1 MELKEMNKEEKQMN
15 NVEKDKVVKSKS
27 FPLLP
32 LIVKVMVLLI
42 IMVVAM
48 LVVSKNFFKQ
58 SVKAQ
63 VSSILVDE
71 KIISQL
77 STLIVP
83 YAGIYD
89 EYDDKGKKIRST
101 SYKGTITYSID
112 FSKITFTDDN
122 EKKVVT
128 INIPKINDINKD
140 DVYIEA
146 KSIKTIPIEDDINN
160 IQLRISQCKND
171 LIEKFKN
178 DKTNI
183 NLAEES
189 TEDTI
194 KNFFKPIIESIDKD
208 YTIEVKCDED
218 V

>member
-1 MELKEMNKEEKQMN
+1 MNNEEKQIN
-15 NVEKDKVVKSKS
+15 NEKKGKVVKSKT

-32 LIVKVMVLLI
+32 LFAKIIVLLI
-42 IMVVAM
+42 IVVAAM
-48 LVVSKNFFKQ
+48 LFVPKNFLKK
-58 SVKAQ
+58 SVKSQ

-71 KIISQL
+71 KIVSQL

-112 FSKITFTDDN
+112 FSKITFTDDS
-122 EKKVVT
+122 ERKIIT

-146 KSIKTIPIEDDINN
+146 KYIKTIPIEDDISN

-183 NLAEES
+183 KLAEES
-189 TEDTI
+189 TEETI
-194 KNFFKPIIESIDKD
+194 KSFFKPIIESIDKE

>member
-1 MELKEMNKEEKQMN
+1 MEIKEMNNDEKQIN
-15 NVEKDKVVKSKS
+15 DVEKKKAVKSKTFLS
-27 FPLLP
+27 FS
-32 LIVKVMVLLI
+32 LIFKVILLLI
-42 IMVVAM
+42 IVVVAI
-48 LVVSKNFFKQ
+48 LFIPKRFFKQ
-58 SVKAQ
+58 SVKSQ

-71 KIISQL
+71 KIVSQL
-77 STLIVP
+77 STLVVP

-89 EYDDKGKKIRST
+89 EYDDNGKKIRST

-112 FSKITFTDDN
+112 FSKTTFTDNN
-122 EKKVVT
+122 EKKVIT

-146 KSIKTIPIEDDINN
+146 KSIKTIPIEDDISNV
-160 IQLRISQCKND
+160 QLRISQCKND

-183 NLAEES
+183 NLAKES
-189 TEDTI
+189 TGDTI
-194 KNFFKPIIESIDKD
+194 KNFFKPIIESIDKE